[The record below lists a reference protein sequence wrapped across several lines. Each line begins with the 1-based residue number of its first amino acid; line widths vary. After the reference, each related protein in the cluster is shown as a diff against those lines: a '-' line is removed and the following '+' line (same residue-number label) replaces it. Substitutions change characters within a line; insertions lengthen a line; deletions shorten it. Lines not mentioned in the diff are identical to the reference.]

1 MALLNFPSN
10 PAPGETYTFGNQ
22 TYTWSG
28 SAWLRSSVSISTA
41 GTITATNSIT
51 VGTGNQTVAITSSS
65 ITVGSGNQTVTIT
78 SSSININNG
87 SVLTTATVYSVLSTG
102 TGISINTS
110 TGQVVISSIATLQD
124 VTNNGY
130 TTTDLISILN
140 NSPSISTASGALQV
154 AGGVG
159 IGGGLFVGGTVT
171 ATLFVGNLAGTASTA
186 TSAATAYSTIGT
198 HTAGTGLTGS
208 TFNGSAD
215 QTWSLN
221 TATLMQTAVDH
232 LGGSVNATTG
242 VFSGITTVTNTTS
255 SISTTT
261 GALQVAGGVGIG
273 GDLHIGGDIYTTNL
287 NIADA
292 VFDSTLI
299 LVNTIATTVVDSYPI
314 SQFRSAK
321 YLIQIDEGMGPAAN
335 FQVIEILLLVDNVGT
350 VYATEYGVLTSNGEL
365 GEFAA
370 EVGTDNQVKLYFTAY
385 QESNKELVVLRTA
398 LAV

>member
-28 SAWLRSSVSISTA
+28 SAWLRSSVNNSTA
-41 GTITATNSIT
+41 GTITATGSIT

-65 ITVGSGNQTVTIT
+65 ITVGSGNQTVAIT
-78 SSSININNG
+78 SSSIYINNS

-130 TTTDLISILN
+130 TTTNLISILN
-140 NSPSISTASGALQV
+140 DSPSISTASGALQV
-154 AGGVG
+154 
-159 IGGGLFVGGTVT
+159 T
-171 ATLFVGNLAGTASTA
+171 
-186 TSAATAYSTIGT
+186 
-198 HTAGTGLTGS
+198 
-208 TFNGSAD
+208 
-215 QTWSLN
+215 
-221 TATLMQTAVDH
+221 
-232 LGGSVNATTG
+232 
-242 VFSGITTVTNTTS
+242 
-255 SISTTT
+255 
-261 GALQVAGGVGIG
+261 GGVGIG

-299 LVNTIATTVVDSYPI
+299 LVNTVATTVVDSYPI